1 MAEVFAFE
9 GIGLQARIEDA
20 PDPYLSDVQTPF
32 NQRSP
37 SLFTFSVSEDGDA
50 VARRPS
56 CQATPSASAIDPRL
70 PARLHALIGQLSD
83 LPHDPTTP
91 TSPPFNTPLA
101 HFAFTPAS
109 IAEFT
114 NSYFLAM
121 HPHFPL
127 LHRPTYRPSH
137 ASLPLL
143 LAVSLAGAAASA
155 PRDHALSARQF
166 FGVGERLASL
176 TFLWDCYVTIGSG
189 SPPQMAT
196 AELRGDMPC
205 TERLYEAETASE
217 FAYLQ
222 PAEQNNNCRR
232 SLRDLVATFFED
244 EWRESQK
251 VLLTSAMTQ
260 LRLLL
265 LICAV
270 NSVLSQNRACVL
282 GQTTLASI
290 WRATVRWKELFDRE
304 SEVSWRLVQYRHLDI
319 PFKDRSLEFLWLAQK
334 IVREIDARG
343 DTCEY
348 LQNIGDDSYQS
359 FHAFLLAGEEAAGAA
374 TERPRFYV

>member
-1 MAEVFAFE
+1 
-9 GIGLQARIEDA
+9 
-20 PDPYLSDVQTPF
+20 
-32 NQRSP
+32 
-37 SLFTFSVSEDGDA
+37 
-50 VARRPS
+50 
-56 CQATPSASAIDPRL
+56 
-70 PARLHALIGQLSD
+70 
-83 LPHDPTTP
+83 
-91 TSPPFNTPLA
+91 LA

-166 FGVGERLASL
+166 FGVGERYVYWCLDNLLLSGRLEGRSHDEDIELLQAALLMNATQTQIRDVTTRRRVRTQRHPVLVEALRCAGLLGARHGDASRRDWRMFVRSETRVRLASL
-176 TFLWDCYVTIGSG
+176 TFLWDCYVTISSG

-265 LICAV
+265 LICEAV

-359 FHAFLLAGEEAAGAA
+359 FHAFPLAGEEAAGAA